1 MYFKLRIQVAKSD
14 DPAKREYIKHLLD
27 NMNEEG
33 AVSLEHTA
41 ELFDLMNWDGRDQM
55 EQMKKLFPNMN
66 PDGTVLDHGTEEDE
80 AANINMP
87 NQYRCDACRIISML
101 ITVTLQAKI
110 DSLPSVKSG
119 KKELSESDVIDILDL
134 FCNQPQ
140 DNFKKFVLQY
150 VFAEQGRLF
159 VYYYHFQPLNGSIL
173 IKYDYSL
180 VEKVNIEQKVHPFL
194 ERCQVG

>member
-110 DSLPSVKSG
+110 DSFPSVKSG

-140 DNFKKFVLQY
+140 DNFKKFVSQY
-150 VFAEQGRLF
+150 GFEGKDGLLVFYL
-159 VYYYHFQPLNGSIL
+159 HFQPINESICN
-173 IKYDYSL
+173 KYD
-180 VEKVNIEQKVHPFL
+180 H
-194 ERCQVG
+194 